1 MKKIFKIVLSYLLIS
16 FNTYVFSNENNNENH
31 LKIGVLAPFSGEFKD
46 LGETVLYSV
55 NLAIHNINDRSIR
68 IFPKDSGSNKEKI
81 IESCREFR
89 DEGIKIIIGPID
101 SSFISELDEFDDLIF
116 LSLSNI
122 NTILRS
128 NIIMMGINLE
138 SQLLAINKFI
148 KKSDKKKTLILYPN
162 NDFSKHVEK
171 NLNIINSSSKKLFKY
186 SNDPKKLTSQIEK
199 ITNYKQRK
207 RNLETR
213 IKQLEKSDLNKDL
226 KELNLLKQR
235 HTLGKVN
242 FDSIIIIDFGNGL
255 KSVLTSLAYTD
266 VLEKDVLIIAANQ
279 WFDESILKETSIN
292 NFYFPSI
299 NLKNLREFQMNF
311 FQTYNFRPNEIA
323 LLSYDSVGLI
333 YYIWKKNIK
342 INSTK
347 DFNLKKEIKGKIG
360 EFKIVNNKVIQN
372 LSIYELK
379 DKKFV
384 KNSF

>member
-101 SSFISELDEFDDLIF
+101 SSFISELNEFDDLIF

-171 NLNIINSSSKKLFKY
+171 NLNIISSSSKKLFKY

-279 WFDESILKETSIN
+279 WFDESILNETSIN

-333 YYIWKKNIK
+333 YYIWKKI
-342 INSTK
+342 
-347 DFNLKKEIKGKIG
+347 
-360 EFKIVNNKVIQN
+360 
-372 LSIYELK
+372 
-379 DKKFV
+379 
-384 KNSF
+384 